1 MQADQVICGHVC
13 SATGTHERSD
23 TAMPTIKL
31 ARITWYCWLQVRKF
45 HIITTAQGDLVHWQ
59 TRVHYYW

>member
-1 MQADQVICGHVC
+1 MHSSSSSSSSRSVLANVPVQETAVPVPSVC
-13 SATGTHERSD
+13 RYA
-23 TAMPTIKL
+23 
-31 ARITWYCWLQVRKF
+31 WLQVRKF

>member
-1 MQADQVICGHVC
+1 MFCMLCAGIGV
-13 SATGTHERSD
+13 
-23 TAMPTIKL
+23 
-31 ARITWYCWLQVRKF
+31 QVRKF